1 MSMTSQIISHA
12 ASKASALA
20 VLAQSGAQSGA
31 PSAAQS
37 GAASGPAAPTFW
49 MPTGASTISGGVDH
63 TLDVIN
69 WICYFFFALVVGL
82 MVYFVVK
89 YRHRKGERF
98 RTDFPHHNTP
108 LEVTW
113 SIIPTIIVI
122 GIFVVGF
129 RSYLDIYTAPKNAF
143 DIKVTAQKWAWNFQ
157 YPNGATS
164 DDLYVPAG
172 RPVRL
177 ILRSSDVLH
186 SLYIPDFRVK
196 RDIVPGRYTYAWF
209 QCDYPSGQPGKSPRD
224 PNAKKVEGPEDPAQ
238 VYNLHCT
245 EYCGTGHS
253 KMNRYVY
260 VLDEASFSQWMI
272 DQSQWLDKI
281 PEEELFF
288 KAGPKLF
295 ARCQQCHS
303 LDGSKGIGPSWQ
315 GIVERVKAY
324 PNVGDGKKY
333 GTWEDYVRTSILVP
347 GDYVVPG
354 YGNVMPSFK
363 GQLNDKSV
371 DALIVYMEHL
381 SDFDPKTGKYLKA
394 DAAK

>member
-1 MSMTSQIISHA
+1 
-12 ASKASALA
+12 
-20 VLAQSGAQSGA
+20 
-31 PSAAQS
+31 
-37 GAASGPAAPTFW
+37 
-49 MPTGASTISGGVDH
+49 MPIGASTISGGVDH

-69 WICYFFFALVVGL
+69 WICYFFFALVVAL

-143 DIKVTAQKWAWNFQ
+143 DIKVTAQKWAWSFQ

-224 PNAKKVEGPEDPAQ
+224 PNAKKVEGQEDPAQ
-238 VYNLHCT
+238 MYNLFCT

-288 KAGPKLF
+288 KAGPKIY

-303 LDGSKGIGPSWQ
+303 LDGANGIGPSWK

-324 PNVGDGKKY
+324 PNVGEGKKY

-347 GDYVVPG
+347 GDYVVPT

-363 GQLNDKSV
+363 GQLNDKAI
-371 DALIVYMEHL
+371 DAMIGYMEHL
-381 SDFDPKTGKYLKA
+381 SDFDPKTGKYMKA